1 MIDNLYDLI
10 NEIQDG
16 LHDKILDS
24 AVSDNVNDAMFNFG
38 VMYAVDVS
46 IEIIEEIAY
55 ALELG
60 TITNDEIINKFHS
73 LHDLFI
79 ARSKMCEDT
88 KMFHVGA
95 ASVFM
100 ALLMRVRDETK
111 T

>member
-24 AVSDNVNDAMFNFG
+24 AVSDNMNDTMFNFG
-38 VMYAVDVS
+38 IMYAVDVS
-46 IEIIEEIAY
+46 IEIIEEITY

-60 TITNDEIINKFHS
+60 TITNNEIINKFHS

-88 KMFHVGA
+88 KMFHIGV

-100 ALLMRVRDETK
+100 ALLMVVKNDTK
-111 T
+111 I

>member
-24 AVSDNVNDAMFNFG
+24 AVSDNMSDTMFNFG
-38 VMYAVDVS
+38 IMYAVDIS
-46 IEIIEEIAY
+46 TEIIEEIAY
-55 ALELG
+55 ALALG
-60 TITNDEIINKFHS
+60 TITDNEIINKFHS

-88 KMFHVGA
+88 KMFHIGV

-100 ALLMRVRDETK
+100 ALLMKVRDETK
-111 T
+111 I